1 MVNAPLMLLFQEG
14 HDATLIIRGKD
25 RMGRAAVF
33 IDGANLFFT
42 QRHLGWQIDFSR
54 LMAFFMSGYT
64 SVQANYYVPAS
75 EPVSEEN
82 AAFTRVLTAHGYRI
96 TSKSVKKIVNKETG
110 VIVMK
115 GNLDVE
121 LVVDA
126 LIDVDQYDTFILFSG
141 DSDFIPLLRALKAKG
156 KEVIVYSTQG
166 LSARELLAEPDI
178 VYGDI
183 AVLKERIEQVRSGDP
198 TRIDSTLA
206 GGEQEFSVR
215 LPDIGELFTGTVL
228 KVQPYGIFLS
238 NPFHV
243 KCLLPL
249 SFLGISKY
257 IKDLTAIVKMTDV
270 FEVSVFH
277 VNTAREVP
285 EITVKLVDKKMVEEL
300 ASRIDG

>member
-1 MVNAPLMLLFQEG
+1 
-14 HDATLIIRGKD
+14 
-25 RMGRAAVF
+25 MGRAAVF

-54 LMAFFMSGYT
+54 LMAFFVSGYA

-82 AAFTRVLTAHGYRI
+82 AAFTRVLTAHGFRI

-126 LIDVDQYDTFILFSG
+126 LIDADQYDTFILFSG

-166 LSARELLAEPDI
+166 LSARELLAEPGI
-178 VYGDI
+178 AYCDI
-183 AVLKERIEQVRSGDP
+183 AVLKERIEQSRLGDP
-198 TRIDSTLA
+198 AREGAFAVSD
-206 GGEQEFSVR
+206 QEFSVR

-228 KVQPYGIFLS
+228 KVQPYGVFLS

-249 SFLGISKY
+249 SFFGISKY
-257 IKDLTAIVKMTDV
+257 IKDLTAIVRMSDV
-270 FEVSVFH
+270 FAVSVFH
-277 VNTAREVP
+277 VNISREIP

>member
-1 MVNAPLMLLFQEG
+1 
-14 HDATLIIRGKD
+14 
-25 RMGRAAVF
+25 MGRAAVF

-54 LMAFFMSGYT
+54 LMAFFMSGYA

-82 AAFTRVLTAHGYRI
+82 AAFTRVLIAHGYRI
-96 TSKSVKKIVNKETG
+96 TSKSVKKIFNKETG

-126 LIDVDQYDTFILFSG
+126 LIGIDQYDTFILFSG
-141 DSDFIPLLRALKAKG
+141 DSDFIPLLRALKEKG

-166 LSARELLAEPDI
+166 LSARELLAEPGI

-183 AVLKERIEQVRSGDP
+183 SVLKERIEQVRQGDTARIEGALSG
-198 TRIDSTLA
+198 S
-206 GGEQEFSVR
+206 EQEFSVR
-215 LPDIGELFTGTVL
+215 LPDIGQLFTGSVL

-257 IKDLTAIVKMTDV
+257 IKDLTAIVRMADV

-277 VNTAREVP
+277 VNTAREIA
-285 EITVKLVDKKMVEEL
+285 EITVKLVDKKMAEEL
-300 ASRIDG
+300 ASRIEG

>member
-1 MVNAPLMLLFQEG
+1 
-14 HDATLIIRGKD
+14 
-25 RMGRAAVF
+25 MGRAAVF

-54 LMAFFMSGYT
+54 LMAFFMSGYA

-96 TSKSVKKIVNKETG
+96 TSKPVKKIVNKETG

-126 LIDVDQYDTFILFSG
+126 LSAVDQYDTFLLFSG
-141 DSDFIPLLRALKAKG
+141 DSDFLPLLRALKEKG
-156 KEVIVYSTQG
+156 KEVMVYSTQG
-166 LSARELLAEPDI
+166 LSARELLAEPGITYCDL
-178 VYGDI
+178 
-183 AVLKERIEQVRSGDP
+183 ALLKERIEQVRPGDSM
-198 TRIDSTLA
+198 RVDGSAA
-206 GGEQEFSVR
+206 GNDQEFSVP
-215 LPDIGELFTGTVL
+215 LPDAGATFTGTVL

-238 NPFHV
+238 NPYHV

-257 IKDLTAIVKMTDV
+257 IEDLTAIVRMTDV
-270 FEVSVFH
+270 FEVAVFH
-277 VNTAREVP
+277 VNSARDIA
-285 EITVKLVDKKMVEEL
+285 EITVKLADKKMAEEL
-300 ASRIDG
+300 TSRIEG

>member
-1 MVNAPLMLLFQEG
+1 
-14 HDATLIIRGKD
+14 
-25 RMGRAAVF
+25 MGRAAVY

-54 LMAFFMSGYT
+54 LMSFFMSGYA

-75 EPVSEEN
+75 EPISEEN

-96 TSKSVKKIVNKETG
+96 TSKPVKKIVNKETG

-126 LIDVDQYDTFILFSG
+126 LSAADQYDTFILFSG
-141 DSDFIPLLRALKAKG
+141 DSDFLPLLRALKEKG
-156 KEVIVYSTQG
+156 KELMVYSTQG
-166 LSARELLAEPDI
+166 LSARELLAEPGI
-178 VYGDI
+178 AYHDI
-183 AVLKERIEQVRSGDP
+183 ALLKERIEQIRPGE
-198 TRIDSTLA
+198 TLRVEALAA
-206 GGEQEFSVR
+206 GNDQEFSVP
-215 LPDIGELFTGTVL
+215 LPDIGEIFTGTVL

-257 IKDLTAIVKMTDV
+257 IEDLTAIVRMTDV
-270 FEVSVFH
+270 FDVVVFH
-277 VNTAREVP
+277 VNSARDIA
-285 EITVKLVDKKMVEEL
+285 EITVKLADKKMVEEL
-300 ASRIDG
+300 MSRIEE

>member
-1 MVNAPLMLLFQEG
+1 
-14 HDATLIIRGKD
+14 
-25 RMGRAAVF
+25 MGRAAVF

-54 LMAFFMSGYT
+54 LMAFFMSGYA

-82 AAFTRVLTAHGYRI
+82 AAFTRVLIAHGYRI
-96 TSKSVKKIVNKETG
+96 TSKSVKKIFNKETG

-126 LIDVDQYDTFILFSG
+126 LIGIDQYDTFILFSG
-141 DSDFIPLLRALKAKG
+141 DSDFIPLLRALKEKG

-166 LSARELLAEPDI
+166 LSARELLAEPGI

-183 AVLKERIEQVRSGDP
+183 SVLKERIEQVRQGDTARIEGALSG
-198 TRIDSTLA
+198 S
-206 GGEQEFSVR
+206 EQEFSVR
-215 LPDIGELFTGTVL
+215 LPDIGQLFTGSVL

-257 IKDLTAIVKMTDV
+257 IKDLTAIVRMADV

-277 VNTAREVP
+277 VNTAREIA
-285 EITVKLVDKKMVEEL
+285 EITVKLVDKKMAEEL
-300 ASRIDG
+300 ASRIAG

>member
-1 MVNAPLMLLFQEG
+1 MS
-14 HDATLIIRGKD
+14 
-25 RMGRAAVF
+25 RAAVF
-33 IDGANLFFT
+33 IDGANLFYT

-54 LMAFFMSGYT
+54 LMALFMSAYA
-64 SVQANYYVPAS
+64 SVQAKYYVPAS

-96 TSKSVKKIVNKETG
+96 TSKPVKKIVNKETG

-126 LIDVDQYDTFILFSG
+126 LIDVDQYDTIILFSG
-141 DSDFIPLLRALKAKG
+141 DSDFLPLIRALKAKG

-166 LSARELLAEPDI
+166 LSARELLAEPGI

-183 AVLKERIEQVRSGDP
+183 SVLKERIEQVRLGDP
-198 TRIDSTLA
+198 PRIEGVLGS
-206 GGEQEFSVR
+206 EQEYSVR

-257 IKDLTAIVKMTDV
+257 IKDLTAIVRMSDV
-270 FEVSVFH
+270 FEVSVFN
-277 VNTAREVP
+277 VNNAREIA
-285 EITVKLVDKKMVEEL
+285 EITVKLVDKRMAEEL
-300 ASRIDG
+300 TSRIEG

>member
-1 MVNAPLMLLFQEG
+1 
-14 HDATLIIRGKD
+14 
-25 RMGRAAVF
+25 MGRAAVF

-54 LMAFFMSGYT
+54 LMAFFMSGYA

-82 AAFTRVLTAHGYRI
+82 AAFTRVLIAHGYRI
-96 TSKSVKKIVNKETG
+96 TSKSVKKIFNKETG

-126 LIDVDQYDTFILFSG
+126 LIGIDQYDTFILFSG
-141 DSDFIPLLRALKAKG
+141 DSDFIPLLRALKEKG

-166 LSARELLAEPDI
+166 LSARELLAEPGI

-183 AVLKERIEQVRSGDP
+183 SVLKERIEQVRQGDTARIEGALSG
-198 TRIDSTLA
+198 S
-206 GGEQEFSVR
+206 EQEFSVR
-215 LPDIGELFTGTVL
+215 LPDIGQLFTGSVL

-257 IKDLTAIVKMTDV
+257 IKDLTAFVRMADV

-277 VNTAREVP
+277 VNTAREIA
-285 EITVKLVDKKMVEEL
+285 EITVKLVDKKMAEEL
-300 ASRIDG
+300 ASRIEG

>member
-1 MVNAPLMLLFQEG
+1 
-14 HDATLIIRGKD
+14 
-25 RMGRAAVF
+25 MGRAAVF

-54 LMAFFMSGYT
+54 LMAFFMSAYA

-96 TSKSVKKIVNKETG
+96 TSKPVKKIVNKETG

-126 LIDVDQYDTFILFSG
+126 LIGVDHYDTFILFSG
-141 DSDFIPLLRALKAKG
+141 DSDFLPLLRALKEKG

-166 LSARELLAEPDI
+166 LSARELLAEPGI
-178 VYGDI
+178 VYRDI
-183 AVLKERIEQVRSGDP
+183 SVLKDRIEQVRSGD
-198 TRIDSTLA
+198 TARIEGTFSGSD
-206 GGEQEFSVR
+206 QEYVVR
-215 LPDIGELFTGTVL
+215 LPDIGEVFTGRVL

-238 NPFHV
+238 NPYHV

-257 IKDLTAIVKMTDV
+257 INDLTALVRMSDI

-277 VNTAREVP
+277 VNAAREIA
-285 EITVKLVDKKMVEEL
+285 EITVKLVDKNMVEEL
-300 ASRIDG
+300 TSRIEG

>member
-1 MVNAPLMLLFQEG
+1 
-14 HDATLIIRGKD
+14 
-25 RMGRAAVF
+25 MGRAAVF

-54 LMAFFMSGYT
+54 LMAFFMSGYA
-64 SVQANYYVPAS
+64 SVKANYYVPAS
-75 EPVSEEN
+75 EPVSEES
-82 AAFTRVLTAHGYRI
+82 AAFTRVLTAHGFRI

-126 LIDVDQYDTFILFSG
+126 LIDADQYDTFILFSG

-166 LSARELLAEPDI
+166 LSARELLAEPGI
-178 VYGDI
+178 AYCDI
-183 AVLKERIEQVRSGDP
+183 AVLKERIEQVRPGDP
-198 TRIDSTLA
+198 VRFEGALA
-206 GGEQEFSVR
+206 GSEQEFSVR

-228 KVQPYGIFLS
+228 KVQPYGVFLS

-249 SFLGISKY
+249 SFFGISKY
-257 IKDLTAIVKMTDV
+257 IKDLTAIVRMSDV
-270 FEVSVFH
+270 FAVSVFH
-277 VNTAREVP
+277 VNSARDIP

>member
-1 MVNAPLMLLFQEG
+1 MS
-14 HDATLIIRGKD
+14 
-25 RMGRAAVF
+25 RAAVF
-33 IDGANLFFT
+33 IDGANLFYT

-54 LMAFFMSGYT
+54 LMALFMSAYA
-64 SVQANYYVPAS
+64 SVQAKYYVPAS

-96 TSKSVKKIVNKETG
+96 TSKPVKKIVNKETG

-141 DSDFIPLLRALKAKG
+141 DSDFLPLIRALKAKG

-166 LSARELLAEPDI
+166 LSARELLAEPGI

-183 AVLKERIEQVRSGDP
+183 SVLKERIEQVRLGDP
-198 TRIDSTLA
+198 PRIEGVLGS
-206 GGEQEFSVR
+206 EQEYSVR

-257 IKDLTAIVKMTDV
+257 IKDLTAIVRMSDV
-270 FEVSVFH
+270 FEVSVFN
-277 VNTAREVP
+277 VNNAREIA
-285 EITVKLVDKKMVEEL
+285 EITVKLVDKRMADEL
-300 ASRIDG
+300 TSRIEG

>member
-1 MVNAPLMLLFQEG
+1 
-14 HDATLIIRGKD
+14 
-25 RMGRAAVF
+25 MGRAAVF

-54 LMAFFMSGYT
+54 LMAFFVSGYA

-82 AAFTRVLTAHGYRI
+82 AAFTRVLTAHGFRI

-126 LIDVDQYDTFILFSG
+126 LIDADQYDTFILFSG

-166 LSARELLAEPDI
+166 LSARELLAEPGI
-178 VYGDI
+178 AYCDI
-183 AVLKERIEQVRSGDP
+183 AVLKERIEQSRLGDP
-198 TRIDSTLA
+198 AREGTFAVSD
-206 GGEQEFSVR
+206 QEFSVR

-228 KVQPYGIFLS
+228 KVQPYGVFLS

-249 SFLGISKY
+249 SFFGISKY
-257 IKDLTAIVKMTDV
+257 IKDLTAIVRMSDV
-270 FEVSVFH
+270 FAVSVFH
-277 VNTAREVP
+277 VNISREIP

>member
-1 MVNAPLMLLFQEG
+1 
-14 HDATLIIRGKD
+14 
-25 RMGRAAVF
+25 MGRAAVF

-54 LMAFFMSGYT
+54 LMAFFMSAYA

-96 TSKSVKKIVNKETG
+96 TSKPVKKIVNKETG

-126 LIDVDQYDTFILFSG
+126 LIGVDHYDTFILFSG
-141 DSDFIPLLRALKAKG
+141 DSDFLPLLRALKEKG

-166 LSARELLAEPDI
+166 LSARELLAEPGI
-178 VYGDI
+178 VYRDI
-183 AVLKERIEQVRSGDP
+183 SVLKDRIEQVRSGD
-198 TRIDSTLA
+198 TARIEGAFSGSD
-206 GGEQEFSVR
+206 QEYAVR
-215 LPDIGELFTGTVL
+215 LPDIGEVFTGRVL

-238 NPFHV
+238 NPYHV

-257 IKDLTAIVKMTDV
+257 INDLTALVRMSDI

-277 VNTAREVP
+277 VNTAREIA
-285 EITVKLVDKKMVEEL
+285 EITVKLIDKNMAEEL
-300 ASRIDG
+300 TSRIEG

>member
-1 MVNAPLMLLFQEG
+1 
-14 HDATLIIRGKD
+14 
-25 RMGRAAVF
+25 MGRAAVF

-54 LMAFFMSGYT
+54 LMSFFMSGYA

-82 AAFTRVLTAHGYRI
+82 AAFTRVLSAHGYRI
-96 TSKSVKKIVNKETG
+96 TSKSVKKIVNRETG

-115 GNLDVE
+115 GNLDGE

-126 LIDVDQYDTFILFSG
+126 LISIDQYDTFILFSG
-141 DSDFIPLLRALKAKG
+141 DSDFIPLLRALKEKG

-166 LSARELLAEPDI
+166 LSARELLAEPGI

-183 AVLKERIEQVRSGDP
+183 SVLKERIEQVRQGDP
-198 TRIDSTLA
+198 SRLEGALA
-206 GGEQEFSVR
+206 GSEQEFSVR

-228 KVQPYGIFLS
+228 KVKPYGIFLS

-257 IKDLTAIVKMTDV
+257 IKDLTAIVRMADV

-277 VNTAREVP
+277 VNTAREIA
-285 EITVKLVDKKMVEEL
+285 EITVKLVDKKMAEEL
-300 ASRIDG
+300 ASRIEG